1 MLQRA
6 AGLCLCARQ
15 LAGTSMLS
23 ELKILSRCV
32 GKPCWAVGGCLEK
45 KGSAGGRGHF
55 GSPKPTGRSGS
66 RRLEAAQ
73 SLPSAVPP
81 SCAEAEQTQHLTGH
95 PDSTLPADASSPPQN
110 SVGQSELLQGCM
122 GAPSC
127 YVLRVQPLLHTPLGG
142 WAAACTPAAFC
153 PGALTLPS
161 PTTAKSGIK
170 LKRGLGA
177 RKMITYSLVYFPYTS
192 RELHEEHL

>member
-1 MLQRA
+1 MPGSRWSLGEERQRWWQGA
-6 AGLCLCARQ
+6 LREPQAH
-15 LAGTSMLS
+15 
-23 ELKILSRCV
+23 
-32 GKPCWAVGGCLEK
+32 GG
-45 KGSAGGRGHF
+45 
-55 GSPKPTGRSGS
+55 SGS

-81 SCAEAEQTQHLTGH
+81 SCAEAEQTRHLTGH

-110 SVGQSELLQGCM
+110 SVGQSELLQGCT

-127 YVLRVQPLLHTPLGG
+127 YMLRVQPLLHTPLGG

-153 PGALTLPS
+153 PGALTLPG